1 MALHLEVVTPEGTK
15 LSEDV
20 SEITAPGVMG
30 ELGIL
35 ENHIPV
41 LTVLDVGKLTLK
53 TTEATTVLA
62 INGGYL
68 EVDNNRLIVIT
79 ETAESKAD
87 IDVERARAA
96 IQKAEEAMATL
107 ETGSGEYQSRMR
119 KVRRNQNRIEVASA

>member
-20 SEITAPGVMG
+20 SEVTAPGMMG
-30 ELGIL
+30 DLGIL

-107 ETGSGEYQSRMR
+107 ETGSGEYQNRMR